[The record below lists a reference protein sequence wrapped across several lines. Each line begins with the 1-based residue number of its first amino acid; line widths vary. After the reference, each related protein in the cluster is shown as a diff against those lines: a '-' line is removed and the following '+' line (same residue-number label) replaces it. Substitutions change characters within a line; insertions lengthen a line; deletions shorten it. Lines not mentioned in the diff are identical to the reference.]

1 MSRKRARAIGPI
13 DGISPPLDPWVRLS
27 DGWGNYT
34 EAASLPY
41 RHVIASAQLRFRF
54 GGWVTA
60 DLVLLALAQE
70 LHAPL
75 LVQCL
80 EADGETPQPAD
91 VAKHLLYRLPQWAAV
106 VLEVSEGE

>member
-1 MSRKRARAIGPI
+1 MGPI
-13 DGISPPLDPWVRLS
+13 DGISPPLDPWVRVS
-27 DGWGNYT
+27 DGWRNYT

-41 RHVIASAQLRFRF
+41 RHVIASALLRFYF

-75 LVQCL
+75 LVEGL
-80 EADGETPQPAD
+80 EADGETPEPAD
-91 VAKHLLYRLPQWAAV
+91 VAKHLVHRVPQWAAV
-106 VLEVSEGE
+106 VFEVPEGE